1 MATQEELSTDE
12 ARIAEL
18 KSQIDELRLENGTL
32 RLQLDVLSSTDIVT
46 GLPNTNGIL
55 QTLDSVVARHNRAG
69 EAFGVMLVRVP
80 AIATIGEHHGR
91 AGVNDALRHAGAL
104 IAAGLRRLD
113 MVGRLDDSAF
123 LAVLPML
130 DEAGCDTVVTRLSK
144 LLASVPMTF
153 ERDRLEMKPQI
164 TIALSAPG
172 VDLGSQII
180 VGRVLEKSDEPGD
193 DGVQI
198 FTLSA

>member
-1 MATQEELSTDE
+1 MATQEELTTDE
-12 ARIAEL
+12 ARIADLE
-18 KSQIDELRLENGTL
+18 SQVDELRLENGTL

-80 AIATIGEHHGR
+80 SVATIGEHHGR

-113 MVGRLDDSAF
+113 TVGRLDDSAF
-123 LAVLPML
+123 LSVLPML
-130 DEAGCDTVVTRLSK
+130 DEDGCETVVTRLSK
-144 LLASVPMTF
+144 LLVSVPMTF
-153 ERDRLEMKPQI
+153 GRDRLEMEPQI
-164 TIALSAPG
+164 TIALSAS
-172 VDLGSQII
+172 DIDMDSQMI
-180 VGRVLEKSDEPGD
+180 VSRVLERSEETPT

-198 FTLSA
+198 FTLSE

>member
-1 MATQEELSTDE
+1 MRCAMLEL
-12 ARIAEL
+12 
-18 KSQIDELRLENGTL
+18 
-32 RLQLDVLSSTDIVT
+32 LS
-46 GLPNTNGIL
+46 L
-55 QTLDSVVARHNRAG
+55 
-69 EAFGVMLVRVP
+69 
-80 AIATIGEHHGR
+80 
-91 AGVNDALRHAGAL
+91 
-104 IAAGLRRLD
+104 
-113 MVGRLDDSAF
+113 VGRLDDSAF

-180 VGRVLEKSDEPGD
+180 VSRVLEKSDEPGD

>member
-1 MATQEELSTDE
+1 MATQEELTTEE
-12 ARIAEL
+12 ARIADLEG
-18 KSQIDELRLENGTL
+18 QVDELRLENGTL

-55 QTLDSVVARHNRAG
+55 QTLDSVIARHNRAG

-80 AIATIGEHHGR
+80 SVTTIGEHHGR

-113 MVGRLDDSAF
+113 TVGRLDDSAF
-123 LAVLPML
+123 LSVLPML
-130 DEAGCDTVVTRLSK
+130 DEDGCETVVTRLSK
-144 LLASVPMTF
+144 LLVSVPMTF
-153 ERDRLEMKPQI
+153 GRDRLEMEPEI
-164 TIALSAPG
+164 TIALSAPD
-172 VDLGSQII
+172 VDMDSQMI
-180 VGRVLEKSDEPGD
+180 VSRLLEKSEDTPS

-198 FTLSA
+198 FTLSE